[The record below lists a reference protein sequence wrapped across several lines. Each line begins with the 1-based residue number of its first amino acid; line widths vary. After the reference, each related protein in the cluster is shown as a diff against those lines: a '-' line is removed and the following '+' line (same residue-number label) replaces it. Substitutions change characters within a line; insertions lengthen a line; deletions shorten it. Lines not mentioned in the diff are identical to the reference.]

1 MEFISLHKKE
11 LYLVAKTNELD
22 LIKDIVNQI
31 IAKETLIQNQ
41 IKNFLFDII
50 RNNVSFTTTQNNL
63 LNTLITR

>member
-50 RNNVSFTTTQNNL
+50 RNNFSFTTTQNNL